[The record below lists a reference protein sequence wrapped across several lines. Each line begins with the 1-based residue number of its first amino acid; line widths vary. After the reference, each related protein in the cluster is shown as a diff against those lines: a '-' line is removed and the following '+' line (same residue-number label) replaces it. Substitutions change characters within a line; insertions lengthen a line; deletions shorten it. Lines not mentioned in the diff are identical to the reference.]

1 MVLTPKKL
9 VIADWRCTT
18 AALLLVLAAAGC
30 NRGAPAKPPS
40 ILLVTLDTTR
50 TDSIGPD
57 AARVSTPAFNR
68 VAARGL
74 RFRNAYA
81 AVPETLPSHT
91 TLLTG
96 LYPAGHGIHQ
106 NGRTLDPAFP
116 TIAEKLHGAG
126 YRTAAFVS
134 AFVLARQFGLSR
146 GFDVYDDRMAA
157 GSSERS
163 AHDTTD
169 AAIAE
174 LKSSAAAPRFVWV
187 HYYDPHYPY
196 APPEPYRTQYAAS
209 PYLGEIAAM
218 DHELGRLLD
227 AWSAAA
233 GENSAI
239 LLVADHGEGLGDHG
253 EAQHGTLLYQSTMHV
268 PLVIEGPGVNAGVSD
283 DPISTRRVFHTML
296 DWARLGGQDSLRRA
310 GDGLRTRDRGQRT
323 SDEGPVLGEAMKP
336 FLDYG
341 WQPQV
346 MAIADVSGCS
356 AGLQACPR
364 KAIEAGRLEVY
375 DLAKDPAE
383 AHDLGTGANLPSA
396 MRKAIDEYPLPS
408 TEAARAPDTLDP
420 DARARLASLGYV
432 SAGAAPVVRKD
443 APRPADMIGLLPAI
457 EEASGLFVAAKYR
470 QAIPLFEKI
479 RAADPGNLDATLR
492 LALLQSLT
500 GHRAE
505 ADALFAAARRLA
517 PDSADVDVYEGLH
530 YVHYGQIDRAEPLLQ
545 RALKHFPDRVTV
557 IEGIADIREEQKR
570 FAEAVA
576 LRQKLYSLQP
586 ATGDQLAHLGSL
598 AMEAGNT
605 PVAID
610 AFTKAR
616 AAQGATFTHDLD
628 LGVLYMDERRFAD
641 ARDALDRVPASSPNY
656 PMALFKRAEVA
667 VLLREPDAEARI
679 ALAKEK
685 ADAVT
690 RPLIESDRLFK

>member
-1 MVLTPKKL
+1 MPVKARTVL
-9 VIADWRCTT
+9 V
-18 AALLLVLAAAGC
+18 LLLWSWTLACGQSKS
-30 NRGAPAKPPS
+30 PARPS

-50 TDSIGPD
+50 ADSIGPD
-57 AARVSTPAFNR
+57 AAKISTPAFDR

-91 TLLTG
+91 TLMTG

-134 AFVLARQFGLSR
+134 AFVLARQFGLAR
-146 GFDVYDDRMAA
+146 GFDLYDDRMPA
-157 GSSERS
+157 GQSERT
-163 AHDTTD
+163 ARETTD

-174 LKSSAAAPRFVWV
+174 LKSTSAQPRFVWV

-196 APPEPYRTQYAAS
+196 APPEPYRTKYAAS
-209 PYLGEIAAM
+209 PYLGEIASM

-227 AWSAAA
+227 AWAATV
-233 GENSAI
+233 GNDSGVV
-239 LLVADHGEGLGDHG
+239 LVADHGEGLGDHG
-253 EAQHGTLLYQSTMHV
+253 EARHGTLLYQSTMHV

-283 DPISTRRVFHTML
+283 DAVSTRQVFYTIL
-296 DWARLGGQDSLRRA
+296 DWARLGGEQSLRRA
-310 GDGLRTRDRGQRT
+310 GDGLRTRDLGQRST
-323 SDEGPVLGEAMKP
+323 DAGPVLGEAMKP

-346 MAIADVSGCS
+346 MAIAEVSDCS
-356 AGLQACPR
+356 AGLQVCPR

-375 DLAKDPAE
+375 DLASDPAE
-383 AHDLGTGANLPSA
+383 AHDLGSGANLPAA
-396 MRKAIDEYPLPS
+396 MRKGVGDYPLPS
-408 TEAARAPDTLDP
+408 TEAGRAPDTLDA
-420 DARARLASLGYV
+420 DARARLASLGYI

-443 APRPADMIGLLPAI
+443 APRPADMVGLLPII
-457 EEASGLFVAAKYR
+457 EEASGLFVAGEYR

-492 LALLQSLT
+492 LAVSQSLT

-505 ADALFAAARRLA
+505 ADERFAEAKRLA
-517 PDSADVDVYEGLH
+517 PDSPDVDVYRGLH
-530 YVHYGQIDRAEPLLQ
+530 YARYGDIARAEPLLQ
-545 RALKHFPDRVTV
+545 QALTRFPDRATV
-557 IEGIADIREEQKR
+557 IEALADLREKQKR

-586 ATGDQLAHLGSL
+586 PTGEQLAHLGLL
-598 AMEAGNT
+598 AMDAENT
-605 PVAID
+605 AAAID

-616 AAQGATFTHDLD
+616 ALQGAAFTHDLD

-641 ARDALDRVPASSPNY
+641 ARDALDRVPASNPNY

-667 VLLREPDAEARI
+667 VLLHEPDARQRLE
-679 ALAKEK
+679 LAKRK

-690 RPLIESDRLFK
+690 RPLIEADRLFK

>member
-1 MVLTPKKL
+1 VVSVTRA
-9 VIADWRCTT
+9 V
-18 AALLLVLAAAGC
+18 LLLMLWSCALACG
-30 NRGAPAKPPS
+30 RSQSKPPS

-50 TDSIGPD
+50 ADSIGPE
-57 AARVSTPAFNR
+57 AAKVSTPAFNR

-74 RFRNAYA
+74 RFRRAYA

-106 NGRTLDPAFP
+106 NGRTLDPSFP
-116 TIAEKLHGAG
+116 TIGAKLQGAG

-134 AFVLARQFGLSR
+134 AFVLARQFGLAR
-146 GFDVYDDRMAA
+146 GFDVYDDRLPA

-163 AHDTTD
+163 ARDTTD

-174 LKSSAAAPRFVWV
+174 LKSATAQPRFLWV

-196 APPEPYRTQYAAS
+196 APPEPYRTQYAAT

-227 AWSAAA
+227 AWDAAA
-233 GENSAI
+233 GGNSAVV
-239 LLVADHGEGLGDHG
+239 LVADHGEGLGDHG

-283 DPISTRRVFHTML
+283 DAVSTRRVFYTML
-296 DWARLGGQDSLRRA
+296 DWAGLGSAHSLR
-310 GDGLRTRDRGQRT
+310 GSDDGRRTTD
-323 SDEGPVLGEAMKP
+323 DGPVVGEAMKP

-346 MAIADVSGCS
+346 MAVQQTSACS
-356 AGLQACPR
+356 AGLQACTQ

-375 DLAKDPAE
+375 DLTKDPAE
-383 AHDLGTGANLPSA
+383 AHDLGTGANLPA
-396 MRKAIDEYPLPS
+396 PMRKAIDEYPLPS
-408 TEAARAPDTLDP
+408 MEAARAPDTLDA

-432 SAGAAPVVRKD
+432 GAGAAPVVRKD

-457 EEASGLFVAAKYR
+457 DEASGLFVAAKYR
-470 QAIPLFEKI
+470 EAIPLFQKI

-492 LALLQSLT
+492 LAVSQSLT

-505 ADALFAAARRLA
+505 ADALFAEARRLA
-517 PDSADVDVYEGLH
+517 PDSPDVDVYQGLH
-530 YVHYGQIDRAEPLLQ
+530 YAHDGEIDRAEPLLEQ
-545 RALKHFPDRVTV
+545 ALKHFPDRVTV
-557 IEGIADIREEQKR
+557 IEAIADIREEQKR
-570 FAEAVA
+570 FGEAVA

-610 AFTKAR
+610 AFSKAR
-616 AAQGATFTHDLD
+616 AAQGAQFSHDLD
-628 LGVLYMDERRFAD
+628 LGVLYMDARRFAD
-641 ARDALDRVPASSPNY
+641 ARDALDRVPPSSPNY

-667 VLLREPDAEARI
+667 VLLHEPDAGARI
-679 ALAKEK
+679 VLARKK

-690 RPLIESDRLFK
+690 RPLIEADRLFK